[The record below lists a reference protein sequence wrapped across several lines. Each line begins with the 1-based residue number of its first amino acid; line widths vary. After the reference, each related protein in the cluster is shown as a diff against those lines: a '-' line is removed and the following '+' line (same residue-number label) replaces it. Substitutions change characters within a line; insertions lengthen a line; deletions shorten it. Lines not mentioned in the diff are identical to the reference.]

1 MFQFELLID
10 ILIFIDTA
18 TPSGAAT
25 ERTLSEAKVTGE
37 GTGDVTVWM
46 KGFFFPKANSS
57 YQFTYSTNG
66 QAKLFISTDASS
78 ANKALVANGGMVNLE
93 ADT

>member
-1 MFQFELLID
+1 
-10 ILIFIDTA
+10 
-18 TPSGAAT
+18 
-25 ERTLSEAKVTGE
+25 
-37 GTGDVTVWM
+37 M

-57 YQFTYSTNG
+57 YQFTYSTSTNG
-66 QAKLFISTDASS
+66 WAKLFISTDATS